1 MKKVTNNNSSE
12 AVEINHTTYIKF
24 DYHNNDFMLAAMDAV
39 QTVFRNDLFDVAMSW
54 YLNSPIEDEYN
65 FDTRWKKFDEFIKT
79 RYGGDVSK
87 FARRLATLIAVSKY
101 IYHDLLFNDYCN
113 ITLSKNKNGKIVD
126 NESIMKEIKD
136 YLIPETKVKC
146 DISFVNEIDLENDW
160 DASTL
165 YLDMATGLIYKC

>member
-1 MKKVTNNNSSE
+1 MKVTNNNNSE
-12 AVEINHTTYIKF
+12 AVETNHTTYIKF
-24 DYHNNDFMLAAMDAV
+24 DYYNNDFMLAAMDAV
-39 QTVFRNDLFDVAMSW
+39 QNVFRHYLFDVAMSW
-54 YLNSPIEDEYN
+54 YSNSPIKDDYN
-65 FDTRWKKFDEFIKT
+65 FNTRWEKFDDFI
-79 RYGGDVSK
+79 RRYYGGDANN
-87 FARRLATLIAVSKY
+87 FARRLATLIVVSNY
-101 IYHDLLFNDYCN
+101 MYHNLLFNDYCN
-113 ITLSKNKNGKIVD
+113 ITLSKNENGNIVD

>member
-1 MKKVTNNNSSE
+1 MKVTNNNNSE
-12 AVEINHTTYIKF
+12 AVETNHTTYIKF
-24 DYHNNDFMLAAMDAV
+24 DYYNNDFMLAAMDAV
-39 QTVFRNDLFDVAMSW
+39 QNVFRHYLFDVAMSW
-54 YLNSPIEDEYN
+54 YSNSPIKDDYN
-65 FDTRWKKFDEFIKT
+65 FNTRWEKFDDFI
-79 RYGGDVSK
+79 RRYYGGDANN
-87 FARRLATLIAVSKY
+87 FAHRLATLIVVSNY
-101 IYHDLLFNDYCN
+101 MYHDLLFNDYCN
-113 ITLSKNKNGKIVD
+113 ITLSKNENGKIVD

>member
-1 MKKVTNNNSSE
+1 MTNANLVKME
-12 AVEINHTTYIKF
+12 HTRYIKF
-24 DYHNNDFMLAAMDAV
+24 DFHDNDFGLSAFDAI
-39 QTVFRNDLFDVAMSW
+39 QTLFINHLFEVTPSW
-54 YLNSPIEDEYN
+54 KEDCVSEDGYN
-65 FDTRWKKFDEFIKT
+65 FNTRWEKFDDFI
-79 RYGGDVSK
+79 RRYYGGDANN
-87 FARRLATLIAVSKY
+87 FARRLATLIVVSNY
-101 IYHDLLFNDYCN
+101 MYHNLLFNDYCN

-146 DISFVNEIDLENDW
+146 DISFVNEIDIENDW

>member
-1 MKKVTNNNSSE
+1 MKVTNNNNSE
-12 AVEINHTTYIKF
+12 AVETNHTTYIKF
-24 DYHNNDFMLAAMDAV
+24 DYYNNDFMLAAMDAV

-54 YLNSPIEDEYN
+54 YPNSPIKDDDN
-65 FDTRWKKFDEFIKT
+65 FNTRWEKFDDFI
-79 RYGGDVSK
+79 RRYYGGDANN
-87 FARRLATLIAVSKY
+87 FARRLATLIVVSNY
-101 IYHDLLFNDYCN
+101 MYHNLLFNDYCN
-113 ITLSKNKNGKIVD
+113 ITLSKNENGNIVD

-146 DISFVNEIDLENDW
+146 DISFVNEIDIENDW